1 MKLGSRRVQMLRQ
14 RALDKI
20 VPGIR
25 SKEGQYLWYK
35 GWLENYEA
43 EANLIR
49 LAKAKAYVLRNSTP
63 VIDEGELIVGKPC
76 YRELSPAE
84 EEEWNSLKDLVGKA
98 LPRTGGQASHMAIDY
113 EKLLSI
119 GIVGIQEE
127 IQNYRSKLELHKPE
141 DMEKEIFYK
150 ACLEALEGLLAYSEN
165 YANYVRKLAE
175 ACDDPKRKAE
185 LLEISRICMKVPKY
199 PADTFYEALQSIHFV
214 TFSLEGLYQLGRPDR
229 YLIDYYRR
237 DIESGILT
245 KEFAQELIDCL
256 CILFNE
262 YVPRGLAVGFMVG
275 GTDARGRDVTNE
287 LTYHFIESIGHT
299 RMIYPGIGLC
309 YNKNTPR
316 DILIRS
322 CQLLGEGL
330 SHPALFND
338 DTIVKGLRHYGLPP
352 EEACQYVHST
362 CVEITPVASSAVWV
376 ASPYINLVKILLE
389 LMEIESEDG
398 DCPEFDGMDG
408 LKKAYR
414 NALVEKIRVEVQN
427 QNLLQM
433 ERYHYGGDPLVSCFV
448 NDCLAKG
455 KDVDQGGARYNWI
468 MPSFVGLANL
478 VDSFMAIDELIF
490 KRGRITLCEFAQIL
504 KYDYQGYEDLRMEI
518 LNRLP
523 KYGNDEDIV
532 DGLVGEVTAWILEEV
547 GKYTTYRGDRFI
559 PSLFCWIMHE
569 QMGSVTPA
577 SPDGRKKGFPLG
589 DGSGPAQG
597 REKKGPTA
605 SILSS
610 TKWDHYPF
618 IGGIAVNMK
627 FGSKWLKGDALDKV
641 LDMIETFMERG
652 GFELQINVVNRETL
666 LEAQK
671 KPEAY
676 KDLVVRIGGYSDYFV
691 HLSPAMQ
698 EEIILRTEHEI

>member
-1 MKLGSRRVQMLRQ
+1 MLRQ